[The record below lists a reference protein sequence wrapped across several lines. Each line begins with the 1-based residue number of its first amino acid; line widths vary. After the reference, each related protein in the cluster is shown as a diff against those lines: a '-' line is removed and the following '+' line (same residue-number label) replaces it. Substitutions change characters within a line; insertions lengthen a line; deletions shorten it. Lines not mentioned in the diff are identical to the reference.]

1 MCGQTKK
8 VRSEMFDWIIK
19 KVVCGKI
26 NSLLKDNQQNVVKMR
41 TTLKLWVGR
50 LKNVLSCFESLLEK
64 IDDNELSSDEL
75 RQTAEEV
82 NTLVKEW

>member
-1 MCGQTKK
+1 MFEWIVKK
-8 VRSEMFDWIIK
+8 VI
-19 KVVCGKI
+19 CGKI
-26 NSLLKDNQQNVVKMR
+26 NSLLKDNQQTVDR
-41 TTLKLWVGR
+41 LRATLKLWISR

-75 RQTAEEV
+75 KQTADDI